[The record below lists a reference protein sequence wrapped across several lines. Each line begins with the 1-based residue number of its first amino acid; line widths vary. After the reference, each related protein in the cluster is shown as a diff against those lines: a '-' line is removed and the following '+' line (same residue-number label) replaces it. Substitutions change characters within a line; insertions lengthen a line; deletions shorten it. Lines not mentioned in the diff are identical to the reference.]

1 MQIMVVSQVVNRM
14 SIVRG
19 DTMYWYLR
27 VLKKYAVFS
36 GRARR
41 AEYWQ
46 FTVVYYTI
54 AILLSLLL
62 ILAAGAGVQKALWSL
77 AFVYNLAMILPSL
90 AVTVRRLH
98 DTNHSGWWMLISL
111 VPIIGG
117 IIFLV
122 WMVTDSDPYENQY
135 GRNPKA
141 ESLLSVNGY
150 EQIEV
155 GRRRA
160 RWLPPLVLA
169 AALVAVVAGG
179 FFYAIDRGT
188 EEART
193 LAPWPEANASAEE
206 VASVDLTPLGL
217 QITGKRDA
225 HAVYGSDAPFVDG
238 AAIEFGTAGNATA
251 VVTALRYASAADAGS
266 HFSSLQGWA
275 RGNCPLSTY
284 ANWGEAGV
292 IRCAY
297 GGGHDR
303 ILWSGNWILDI
314 ETTDRGGLPAADL
327 ADRVRDAAA
336 AHWQGLSNG
345 SQ

>member
-1 MQIMVVSQVVNRM
+1 
-14 SIVRG
+14 
-19 DTMYWYLR
+19 MYWYLQA
-27 VLKKYAVFS
+27 LKKYAVFS

-46 FTVVYYTI
+46 FTVVYYII
-54 AILLSLLL
+54 AVVLSLPL
-62 ILAAGAGVQKALWSL
+62 ILVAGEGVQKVLSPL

-141 ESLLSVNGY
+141 EWLLSVKGY
-150 EQIEV
+150 EHIEV

-160 RWLPPLVLA
+160 RWLLPLVLVVS
-169 AALVAVVAGG
+169 LVVVVAGG
-179 FFYAIDRGT
+179 FFYAIYRGT
-188 EEART
+188 EEVRA
-193 LAPWPEANASAEE
+193 LAPWPGSDAPAHD
-206 VASVDLTPLGL
+206 VATADLTPLGL
-217 QITGKRDA
+217 QMTGKRDT
-225 HAVYGSDAPFVDG
+225 HVVYGSAAPFVDG
-238 AAIEFGTAGNATA
+238 AAIEYGTDGNLSA
-251 VVTALRYASAADAGS
+251 VVAALRYSNASDAAS
-266 HFSSLQGWA
+266 HFSDLQGWA
-275 RGNCPLSTY
+275 QGNCPLSTY
-284 ANWGEAGV
+284 ANWGNSGV
-292 IRCAY
+292 IRCRY
-297 GGGHDR
+297 DGGHDR

-314 ETTDRGGLPAADL
+314 ETANLGELPAADL
-327 ADRVRDAAA
+327 ADKVRDAAA
-336 AHWQGLSNG
+336 AHWQGLSRV